1 MQEEIIMA
9 YIGKYLFVLL
19 RAVLYCVQRSLQCT
33 LQDIQSRAVSGERL
47 RWEAGAAAAAV
58 AKAGDCCYCVI
69 VHSVS

>member
-33 LQDIQSRAVSGERL
+33 LQDIQSRAVSGKRL
-47 RWEAGAAAAAV
+47 RWEAGAAVAV